1 AMVYIAESSREETRN
16 TLSSGLATGTL
27 SGYIA
32 ASVLSGLL
40 FFFLNDEQ
48 MTTWGWRI
56 PFILGLFLG
65 IFGFYL
71 RRKLEESPVYE
82 NEIATQPK
90 RDNIGLFTIVRYYYK
105 DIIVC
110 FVAVAFFNCTN
121 YMVTS
126 YMPSYLQQIIKL
138 DSTTV
143 SVLIT
148 LVMAFMIPL
157 ALT

>member
-1 AMVYIAESSREETRN
+1 
-16 TLSSGLATGTL
+16 
-27 SGYIA
+27 
-32 ASVLSGLL
+32 LSGLL

-56 PFILGLFLG
+56 PFILGLCLG
-65 IFGFYL
+65 IFGCYL
-71 RRKLEESPVYE
+71 RRKLEESPVYVY
-82 NEIATQPK
+82 EIATQPK
-90 RDNIGLFTIVRYYYK
+90 RDNIGLFIIVRYYYK
-105 DIIVC
+105 DIIVS

-157 ALT
+157 ALTFGRVADRIGEKKVFLIGLIGTA

>member
-1 AMVYIAESSREETRN
+1 MVLFKKKIR
-16 TLSSGLATGTL
+16 G
-27 SGYIA
+27 I
-32 ASVLSGLL
+32 SV
-40 FFFLNDEQ
+40 F
-48 MTTWGWRI
+48 
-56 PFILGLFLG
+56 
-65 IFGFYL
+65 
-71 RRKLEESPVYE
+71 E

-90 RDNIGLFTIVRYYYK
+90 RDNIGFFTIVRYYYK

-148 LVMAFMIPL
+148 VVMAVMIPL
-157 ALT
+157 ALMFGRVADRIGEKKSFNRAMWHSYL